1 LVPKPTPAASP
12 PGDVLAGTRYRTV
25 GTVGRGGMGEVVLAE
40 HIGLGKRVAVKL
52 LHEELARDPA
62 VVRRMQIEARTL
74 AALESPH
81 IVQVTDFGQTATGRT
96 YIVMERLVGRTLGA
110 EVRVRGALPVA
121 EALGYVGEVLAGLH
135 AAHAMGIVHRDIK
148 PDNVFLCDAVQ
159 GSPRRVKILDF
170 GVAKVLDI
178 AGGAAL
184 PAIPRLVT
192 EEGTLVGTP
201 RIVAPEQAQGRA
213 VDARTDVYAVGLL
226 LYTLI
231 VGEGPFAHLK
241 DAVDLMKANAFER
254 PAPPST
260 RTSQP
265 IPPALDAAVLRALE
279 KRPDDR
285 FQSADELAV
294 ELRRIAATL
303 PGAAVDGYADTEP
316 SRARPPGSE
325 RPHAR
330 PQEPEDRTVRLA
342 GAALV
347 TPAAGADPAGEGT
360 PPAESARRAR
370 GRNPGVLSE
379 TAAEPEAPAPRVAWG
394 GFVISMLVTAAL
406 CALALATVYRMMG
419 P

>member
-1 LVPKPTPAASP
+1 
-12 PGDVLAGTRYRTV
+12 
-25 GTVGRGGMGEVVLAE
+25 MGEVMLAE
-40 HIGLGKRVAVKL
+40 HIGLGKRVVVKL
-52 LHEELARDPA
+52 LHEDLAKDPA
-62 VVRRMQIEARTL
+62 LVRRMQIEARTL

-121 EALGYVGEVLAGLH
+121 EALGYVGEVLAGLS
-135 AAHAMGIVHRDIK
+135 AAHAMGIVHRDVK
-148 PDNVFLCDAVQ
+148 PDNIFLCDAVQ
-159 GSPRRVKILDF
+159 GLPRKVKILDF
-170 GVAKVLDI
+170 GVAKVLDV

-201 RIVAPEQAQGRA
+201 RIVAPEQAQGKA

-241 DAVDLMKANAFER
+241 DAVELMKANAFER

-260 RTSQP
+260 RASQP
-265 IPPALDAAVLRALE
+265 VPPELDAAVLRALE
-279 KRPDDR
+279 KRPADR

-294 ELRRIAATL
+294 ELRRIAASL
-303 PGAAVDGYADTEP
+303 PGGANDAYADADTEP
-316 SRARPPGSE
+316 SPARPVGSASA
-325 RPHAR
+325 PAR
-330 PQEPEDRTVRLA
+330 PQEPEDRTVRLM
-342 GAALV
+342 GAPLV
-347 TPAAGADPAGEGT
+347 TSAASDDRSGEGMQ
-360 PPAESARRAR
+360 PAEPGKVAR

-379 TAAEPEAPAPRVAWG
+379 APAAPEAPAPRVGWG
-394 GFVISMLVTAAL
+394 GFVISMLFTAAL
-406 CALALATVYRMMG
+406 CALALATAYRMMG